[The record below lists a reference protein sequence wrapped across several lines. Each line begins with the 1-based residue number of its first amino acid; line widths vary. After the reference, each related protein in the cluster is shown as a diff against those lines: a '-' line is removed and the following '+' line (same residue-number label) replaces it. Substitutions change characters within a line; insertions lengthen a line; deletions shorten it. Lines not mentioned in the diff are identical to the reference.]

1 MAEGIIVSQGS
12 VDKTPSAFTRAMRKF
27 ITTDFYFIIVM
38 AIVTAAWILE
48 SAELGFIGLIAI
60 SSVALLFADDIVPFT
75 ANIFGAVLMIYDSE
89 VSTFIDMWWVFIPLG
104 IALIVFIAR
113 NVRGKK
119 FKLGKMFFPQLAVTV
134 ALFVGGLGVV
144 EKEDYMRALPTVIML
159 GVGVLAI
166 YLLYVNF
173 AKRDEHRDYGL
184 MFAKIMMYIGLAVC
198 VELIVCIARSG
209 LETAEWHR
217 SYWDVGW
224 GNRNNIATYL
234 LFTAPMSLYLATRY
248 KNSGWI
254 YIILGVVQYA
264 CLIMTFSR
272 GGILFGAIGGVFALV
287 MLIVKAPSKKRML
300 ITVGAVI
307 VAIGIFGIVFRDKIS
322 DMFESLFSRGTGL
335 SGRDRLYDEAWEL
348 FLEHPILGV
357 GMGYVGTG
365 PSSLTTMQ
373 MYLFHS
379 TFYQVVAC
387 MGVVGIVCY
396 LYYYGARFWEL
407 FRGIKHKFNLFVLAS
422 WIGFEGYSM
431 VDTGTMVPF
440 PNMILVIVT
449 VLILEILPR
458 DDRFEGIPDKYNK
471 TFGSIDYKA

>member
-1 MAEGIIVSQGS
+1 MSEGKVLSQGS

-27 ITTDFYFIIVM
+27 ITTDFYFIIVT
-38 AIVTAAWILE
+38 AIVTAAWILQ
-48 SAELGFIGLIAI
+48 SAQLGFIGLIAI
-60 SSVALLFADDIVPFT
+60 SSIALLFADDIVPFT
-75 ANIFGAVLMIYDSE
+75 INIFGAVLMIYDSE

-113 NVRGKK
+113 NVKGKR
-119 FKLGKMFFPQLAVTV
+119 FRLGKMFFPQLAVTV
-134 ALFVGGLGVV
+134 ALFIGGLGVV
-144 EKEDYMRALPTVIML
+144 EKDDYMRALPTIIAL
-159 GVGVLAI
+159 GVGVLAV

-184 MFAKIMMYIGLAVC
+184 MFAKILMYIGIAVC
-198 VELIVCIARSG
+198 IELIFCIVRSG
-209 LETAEWHR
+209 LAPSEWNR
-217 SYWDVGW
+217 SYWDTGW
-224 GNRNNIATYL
+224 GNRNNIATFL
-234 LFTAPMSLYLATRY
+234 LFTAPMCLYLATRY
-248 KNSGWI
+248 KHTGWI
-254 YIILGVVQYA
+254 YILIGIAQYA

-272 GGILFGAIGGVFALV
+272 GGILFGAIGGVVGLIL
-287 MLIVKAPSKKRML
+287 LIVKAPSKKRML
-300 ITVGAVI
+300 ITIGVIVLAIAVFAVI
-307 VAIGIFGIVFRDKIS
+307 FRDKIS
-322 DMFESLFSRGTGL
+322 DMLESLMSRGTGL
-335 SGRDRLYDEAWEL
+335 SGRDKLYEEAWEL

-387 MGVVGIVCY
+387 MGIVGLACY
-396 LYYYGARFWEL
+396 LYYYGARLFIL
-407 FRGIKHKFNLFVLAS
+407 FRGIKHKFNLFILVA

-440 PNMILVIVT
+440 PNMMLVIVT
-449 VLILEILPR
+449 MLLLEILPR
-458 DDRFEGIPDKYNK
+458 DNRFEGSPDKYNR